1 MKQPYEVS
9 SVTARTWA
17 TGLRIS
23 LEPENYQSHFTHLS
37 DRIWPETNCY
47 LDLWIEILHA
57 LGLDPV
63 PAFACMLSADHDG
76 VQWSFVKQAPEDLR
90 RLYGLE
96 VAEDTVWLPL
106 LETLESARVRGL
118 LHTVEVDSWWLPE
131 TAGTAYH
138 SDHVKTTI
146 CPTMVDRE
154 RRVMWYFHNTGL
166 HELSGGDF
174 DGVLGLS
181 RESAIVLPPY
191 VEQIRHHAER
201 AEPGA
206 LALIT
211 REHLSRRPDTNPIE
225 GLASAVHA
233 AMEWLPDAGA
243 QTFHQWAFANLRQCG
258 ATCELAADFAAMLD
272 GTFPGAAQ
280 AEGYLRAVASNSKS
294 VQFKMA
300 RAATGR
306 KVDVECTLAQ
316 MAESWQTGMDFI
328 ASAVR

>member
-1 MKQPYEVS
+1 M
-9 SVTARTWA
+9 TAGTQA
-17 TGLRIS
+17 AGLRIS
-23 LEPENYQSHFTHLS
+23 LEPENYQSHFTHFS

-63 PAFACMLSADHDG
+63 PALACTLSTDHDG
-76 VQWSFVKQAPEDLR
+76 VQWSFVKQTPEDLR

-96 VAEDTVWLPL
+96 VAEETVWLPL
-106 LETLESARVRGL
+106 LETLESAPARGL

-138 SDHVKTTI
+138 ADHVKTTI
-146 CPTMVDRE
+146 CPTRVDRE

-211 REHLSRRPDTNPIE
+211 REHLSRRPDRNPVE
-225 GLASAVHA
+225 QLASAVRA
-233 AMEWLPDAGA
+233 AMEWLPDAGM
-243 QTFHQWAFANLRQCG
+243 QIFHRWAFANLRQCG
-258 ATCELAADFAAMLD
+258 ATCELAADFAVMLD
-272 GTFPGAAQ
+272 GTFPGAAR
-280 AEGYLRAVASNSKS
+280 AEGYLRAVASDSKS

-306 KVDVECTLAQ
+306 KVDVEGTLAD

-328 ASAVR
+328 ACSVD